1 MIRALIFDCFGVLYH
16 GSLGHLRQLLP
27 SDRRQELNDL
37 SMSSDYGYISRQ
49 EYFDKASEIMGMSS
63 AELEA
68 ITTKQHIRNELLV
81 DYLKSMKFDYK
92 IGLLSNVGSDV
103 MDGLFSPLEQAE
115 LFDAV
120 VLSSDIGMTKPN
132 PDIFALTAL
141 KLGVLPEEC
150 IMIDDLL
157 VNVEG
162 ARQAGMKGV
171 VYSTVEQAK
180 RAIDEHV
187 QADSNA

>member
-27 SDRRQELNDL
+27 PDRRQELNDL
-37 SMSSDYGYISRQ
+37 TMSSDYGYISRE
-49 EYFDKASEIMGMSS
+49 EYFVKASEIVGMSVV
-63 AELEA
+63 ELEA
-68 ITTKQHIRNELLV
+68 LTAKQHVRNELLLAYV
-81 DYLKSMKFDYK
+81 KNMKQDYK
-92 IGLLSNVGSDV
+92 IGLLSNMGSDV
-103 MDGLFSPLEQAE
+103 MAHLFSPAEQAE

-132 PDIFALTAL
+132 PDIFEFAAR

-157 VNVEG
+157 GNIEG
-162 ARQAGMKGV
+162 AQATGMKGV
-171 VYSTVEQAK
+171 VYSTVEQTE
-180 RAIDEHV
+180 RTVGEYLRG
-187 QADSNA
+187 QR

>member
-27 SDRRQELNDL
+27 SDRRQELSDL

-49 EYFDKASEIMGMSS
+49 EYFDKTSEIMGMSS

-81 DYLKSMKFDYK
+81 DYLKSMKSDYK

-187 QADSNA
+187 RAGSNA

>member
-81 DYLKSMKFDYK
+81 DYLKSMKSDYK

-187 QADSNA
+187 RAGGNA

>member
-1 MIRALIFDCFGVLYH
+1 
-16 GSLGHLRQLLP
+16 
-27 SDRRQELNDL
+27 
-37 SMSSDYGYISRQ
+37 
-49 EYFDKASEIMGMSS
+49 MGMSS

-68 ITTKQHIRNELLV
+68 ITTRQHIRNELLV
-81 DYLKSMKFDYK
+81 DYLKSMKSDYK

-120 VLSSDIGMTKPN
+120 ELSSDIGMTKPN

-187 QADSNA
+187 RAGIDA

>member
-27 SDRRQELNDL
+27 PDRRQELNDL

-49 EYFDKASEIMGMSS
+49 EYFDKASEIMGMSP
-63 AELEA
+63 AEMEA

-81 DYLKSMKFDYK
+81 DYVKSMKSNYK
-92 IGLLSNVGSDV
+92 IGLLSNVGNDV
-103 MDGLFSPLEQAE
+103 MNRLFSPAEQAE
-115 LFDAV
+115 LFDVV

-132 PDIFALTAL
+132 PDIFALTAI

-157 VNVEG
+157 INIEG
-162 ARQAGMKGV
+162 ARQTGMKGV

-187 QADSNA
+187 RASADA

>member
-27 SDRRQELNDL
+27 PDLRKELNDL
-37 SMSSDYGYISRQ
+37 TMSSDYGYISRE
-49 EYFDKASEIMGMSS
+49 EYFARASEIVGMS
-63 AELEA
+63 AVELEA
-68 ITTKQHIRNELLV
+68 ITAKQHIRNDALLAYV
-81 DYLKSMKFDYK
+81 KNMKQDYK
-92 IGLLSNVGSDV
+92 IGLLSNMGSDV
-103 MDGLFSPLEQAE
+103 MSRLFNSVEQAE

-132 PDIFALTAL
+132 PDIFEFTAR

-157 VNVEG
+157 ANVES
-162 ARQAGMKGV
+162 ARQTGMKGV
-171 VYSTVEQAK
+171 VYSTVEQTK

-187 QADSNA
+187 WADINA

>member
-27 SDRRQELNDL
+27 PDQRQELNDL

-49 EYFDKASEIMGMSS
+49 EYFDKASEIMGMSP

-68 ITTKQHIRNELLV
+68 ITAKQHIRNELLV
-81 DYLKSMKFDYK
+81 EYVKSMKSEYK

-103 MDGLFSPLEQAE
+103 MNGLFSPAEQAE
-115 LFDAV
+115 LFDVV

-132 PDIFALTAL
+132 PAIFEFTAT
-141 KLGVLPEEC
+141 KLGLLPEEC

-157 VNVEG
+157 LNIEG
-162 ARQAGMKGV
+162 AQQTGMKGV
-171 VYSTVEQAK
+171 VYSTIEQAK
-180 RAIDEHV
+180 RAIDEHLRAG
-187 QADSNA
+187 ADA

>member
-16 GSLGHLRQLLP
+16 GSLGHIRQLLP
-27 SDRRQELNDL
+27 PDRRQELTDL
-37 SMSSDYGYISRQ
+37 SMASDYGYISRQ
-49 EYFDKASEIMGMSS
+49 EYFTRASEIIGMNV

-68 ITTKQHIRNELLV
+68 LTAKQHIRNDFLV
-81 DYLKSMKFDYK
+81 EYLKRMKQDYK
-92 IGLLSNVGSDV
+92 IGLLSNVGRDV
-103 MDGLFSPLEQAE
+103 MDHLFSPAEQAA
-115 LFDAV
+115 LFDTV

-132 PDIFALTAL
+132 PEIFEFTAK

-157 VNVEG
+157 VNIEG

-171 VYSTVEQAK
+171 VYSTTEQAERSVAEYLK
-180 RAIDEHV
+180 EQR
-187 QADSNA
+187 

>member
-16 GSLGHLRQLLP
+16 GSLGHLRELLSP
-27 SDRRQELNDL
+27 DRRQELNDL

-49 EYFDKASEIMGMSS
+49 EYFDKASEITGMSS

-68 ITTKQHIRNELLV
+68 LTTKQHIRNELLV
-81 DYLKSMKFDYK
+81 GYVKSMKSNYK
-92 IGLLSNVGSDV
+92 IGLLSNVGNDV
-103 MDGLFSPLEQAE
+103 MNRLFSPAEQAE
-115 LFDAV
+115 LFDVV

-132 PDIFALTAL
+132 PDVFALTAI

-157 VNVEG
+157 INIEG
-162 ARQAGMKGV
+162 AQQTGMKGV

-180 RAIDEHV
+180 RAIDEHLR
-187 QADSNA
+187 AGIDA

>member
-27 SDRRQELNDL
+27 PDRRQELNDL

-49 EYFDKASEIMGMSS
+49 EYLDRASDILGMSS
-63 AELEA
+63 VELEA
-68 ITTKQHIRNELLV
+68 ITAKQHIRNELLLKYV
-81 DYLKSMKFDYK
+81 KSMKSDYK

-103 MDGLFSPLEQAE
+103 MNRLFSPTEQAE
-115 LFDAV
+115 LFDVV

-132 PDIFALTAL
+132 PDIFSFTAT
-141 KLGVLPEEC
+141 KLGALPEEC

-157 VNVEG
+157 ANIEG

-171 VYSTVEQAK
+171 VYSTVEQTK
-180 RAIDEHV
+180 RAIDEQLRV
-187 QADSNA
+187 SANA

>member
-27 SDRRQELNDL
+27 PDRRQELTDL
-37 SMSSDYGYISRQ
+37 SMSSDYGYISRE
-49 EYFDKASEIMGMSS
+49 EYFARASEITGIS
-63 AELEA
+63 ATELQA
-68 ITTKQHIRNELLV
+68 ITARQHIRNDALME
-81 DYLKSMKFDYK
+81 YLKSMKSHYK
-92 IGLLSNVGSDV
+92 IGLLSNVGSNV
-103 MDGLFSPLEQAE
+103 MDNLFSPAEQAE

-120 VLSSDIGMTKPN
+120 VLSSDIGMIKPN
-132 PDIFALTAL
+132 PDIFEFTAS

-157 VNVEG
+157 INIEG
-162 ARQAGMKGV
+162 ARQVGMKGV

-180 RAIDEHV
+180 CVVDECLRG
-187 QADSNA
+187 QR

>member
-1 MIRALIFDCFGVLYH
+1 M
-16 GSLGHLRQLLP
+16 
-27 SDRRQELNDL
+27 
-37 SMSSDYGYISRQ
+37 
-49 EYFDKASEIMGMSS
+49 
-63 AELEA
+63 
-68 ITTKQHIRNELLV
+68 
-81 DYLKSMKFDYK
+81 KSDYK

-187 QADSNA
+187 RAGSNA

>member
-187 QADSNA
+187 RAGSNA

>member
-27 SDRRQELNDL
+27 PDCRQELNDL
-37 SMSSDYGYISRQ
+37 SMGSDYGYISRQ
-49 EYFDKASEIMGMSS
+49 EYFDKASDILGMSS

-68 ITTKQHIRNELLV
+68 ITAKQHIRNELLV
-81 DYLKSMKFDYK
+81 DYVKSMKSDYK
-92 IGLLSNVGSDV
+92 IGLLSNVGNDV
-103 MDGLFSPLEQAE
+103 MNRLFSPDEQAE
-115 LFDAV
+115 LFDTV

-132 PDIFALTAL
+132 PDVFALTAL

-157 VNVEG
+157 INIEG

-171 VYSTVEQAK
+171 VYSTVEQTK
-180 RAIDEHV
+180 RAIDEYV
-187 QADSNA
+187 RAGINA

>member
-81 DYLKSMKFDYK
+81 DYLKSMKSDYK

>member
-27 SDRRQELNDL
+27 PDRRQELNDL
-37 SMSSDYGYISRQ
+37 GMSSDYGYISRQ
-49 EYFDKASEIMGMSS
+49 EYFDRASDILGMDP

-68 ITTKQHIRNELLV
+68 ITAKQHIRNELLV
-81 DYLKSMKFDYK
+81 EYVKSMKSDYK

-103 MDGLFSPLEQAE
+103 MNRLFSPAEQAE
-115 LFDAV
+115 LFDMV

-132 PDIFALTAL
+132 PDIFSLTAA

-157 VNVEG
+157 VNIEG

-171 VYSTVEQAK
+171 VYSTVEQTK
-180 RAIDEHV
+180 RAIDEQLRV
-187 QADSNA
+187 SANA

>member
-81 DYLKSMKFDYK
+81 DYLKSMKSDYK

-187 QADSNA
+187 RAGSNA